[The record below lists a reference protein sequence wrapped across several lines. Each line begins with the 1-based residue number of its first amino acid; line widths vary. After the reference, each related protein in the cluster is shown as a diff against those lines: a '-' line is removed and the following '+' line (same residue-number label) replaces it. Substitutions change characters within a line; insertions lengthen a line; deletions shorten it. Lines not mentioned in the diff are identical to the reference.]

1 MSRTADMLVIGAGMA
16 GASVAAHL
24 AARHRVI
31 LLEMEERP
39 GYHTTGRS
47 AALYEPNYGPPAI
60 KALSRASRPWFD
72 HPPDGF
78 VERPVLSPRPTLFIV
93 PRGQEKFEAE
103 FLNHAVDVEHLP
115 VEATMSLVPVLRPD
129 MLLGAYLDSSTA
141 DIDVDLLHQAYLRL
155 FRQHQGEL
163 VTDAEAFE
171 LQRRNGSWR
180 CRSKAGDIEA
190 GIIVNAAGA
199 WGDIIAT
206 RAGLRPLGLQ
216 PKKRSVA
223 LIPAPFGHDL
233 SKWPATADVGETFYF
248 KPTGGVLLV
257 SPADAT
263 PVEPHDAFADDMMI
277 AEGIDRLQACS
288 TIEVGHVQRTWAG
301 LRTFTTDGTP
311 AMGRAA
317 DDPSFFWLVGQGGY
331 GIQTAPALSVAAA
344 VMIQGDPIP
353 PEISSYDVSAESLS
367 PGRFY

>member
-78 VERPVLSPRPTLFIV
+78 VDRPVLSPRPTLFIV
-93 PRGQEKFEAE
+93 PKGQEKFEAE
-103 FLNHAVDVEHLP
+103 FVSHALDVEHLT
-115 VEATMSLVPVLRPD
+115 VEKTIGLVPVLRGE
-129 MLLGAYLDSSTA
+129 MLLGAYLDASTA

-155 FRQHQGEL
+155 FRQRRGEL
-163 VTDAEAFE
+163 ITDAEAFE
-171 LQRRNGSWR
+171 LQRRNGRWL
-180 CRSKAGDIEA
+180 CRSKAGDIGA
-190 GIIVNAAGA
+190 GIVVNAAGA
-199 WGDIIAT
+199 WGDVIAA

-216 PKKRSVA
+216 PKRRSVA
-223 LIPAPFGHDL
+223 LIPGPLGHDV
-233 SKWPATADVGETFYF
+233 SVWPATADVGETFYF
-248 KPTGGVLLV
+248 KPTGGALLV

-263 PVEPHDAFADDMMI
+263 PAEPHDAFADDMRI
-277 AEGIDRLQACS
+277 AEGIDRLQALS
-288 TIEVGHVQRTWAG
+288 TIEVSHVQRTWAG
-301 LRTFTTDGTP
+301 LRTFTPDGTP
-311 AMGRAA
+311 AMGRDP

-344 VMIQGDPIP
+344 ALIQGDPIP
-353 PEISSYDVSAESLS
+353 PEISSYDVSPQSLS
-367 PGRFY
+367 PGRFC